1 VYPSVKLTEQKNE
14 ADKTIINN
22 YIMYYIIPEK
32 IIKDKKI
39 SPNSKLLYAVIS
51 HESFDY
57 MCDKSNRWFSDLFGV
72 DRKSIS
78 RWIGQLDESGYIR
91 RKTKISK
98 DEFGYISYTR
108 LIVIK

>member
-1 VYPSVKLTEQKNE
+1 
-14 ADKTIINN
+14 
-22 YIMYYIIPEK
+22 MYYIIPEK

-51 HESFDY
+51 YESFDY